1 MGSCHNSIVLDMPR
15 EKVWDA
21 IRDFH
26 DLSWAKGVITK
37 LDVKGDKGG
46 LEIGASRLLNDAF
59 LETLVSVDEAAF
71 TFTYSIDDG
80 PAPLD
85 KGSVSNYLG
94 KVCLSSTDNGGTL
107 VEWSSSYESANEDA
121 IADFCNPIYVALL
134 DAMKASLS

>member
-26 DLSWAKGVITK
+26 DLSWAAGVITK

-59 LETLVSVDEAAF
+59 LETLVSVDEGAF

-80 PAPLD
+80 PEPLD
-85 KGSVSNYLG
+85 KGSVSNYIG
-94 KVCLSSTDNGGTL
+94 KVVLSSTDDGGTL
-107 VEWSSSYESANEDA
+107 VEWSSSYESANEEA
-121 IADFCNPIYVALL
+121 VSAFCNPIYVALL